1 MAAMRKVNVD
11 LGPDSYEIRVGPSL
25 LERAGLWMKQA
36 GYGGKA
42 AIITDTTV
50 RDRYAEPLERGLKQ
64 AGFTVTV
71 LAVPPGES
79 RKNLE
84 SAAKLYGQLA
94 RAYAERTTPVFAL
107 GGGVV
112 GDLAGFVAAT
122 YLRGLPLV
130 QVPTTLLAQVD
141 SSVGG
146 KTAVDLGELKNMVGS
161 FYQPRLVVADTDT
174 LRTLPQEEYVNGL
187 AEVIKHAAIRSR
199 PFFEFL
205 EKNLHLALELDE
217 KIVQAM
223 VVDNV
228 RIKAEVVGKDER
240 ETGPREILNFGH
252 TIGHAVEAVTGFS
265 LRHGEAVAVGMV
277 AAAKL
282 SSRLGHMSEDDAA
295 RLEDL
300 IGRAGLPTRLPDVN
314 KLAVVEAMRHD
325 KKVRRDKVRFVLLRS
340 LGHAF
345 VADGVEPGVV
355 EEVLRGWI

>member
-1 MAAMRKVNVD
+1 MRKVNVD
-11 LGPDSYEIRVGPSL
+11 LGADSYEIRVGSCL

-36 GYGGKA
+36 GYGGRA
-42 AIITDTTV
+42 VIITDANV
-50 RDRYAEPLERGLKQ
+50 RGLYAEPLERGLKQ
-64 AGFTVTV
+64 AGFDVTV
-71 LAVPPGES
+71 LAVPAGES
-79 RKNLE
+79 QKTLDNANRM
-84 SAAKLYGQLA
+84 YRQLA
-94 RAYAERTTPVFAL
+94 RIYAERTTPVFAL

-130 QVPTTLLAQVD
+130 QVPTSLLAQVD

-146 KTAVDLGELKNMVGS
+146 KTAVDLGEMKNMVGS
-161 FYQPRLVVADTDT
+161 FYQPRLVIADTDT
-174 LRTLPQEEYVNGL
+174 LGTLPKAELVNGL

-199 PFFEFL
+199 PFFDFL
-205 EKNLHLALELDE
+205 EKNLPLVLQLDE

-228 RIKAEVVGKDER
+228 RIKAEVVGRDEK
-240 ETGPREILNFGH
+240 ETGLREILNFGH
-252 TIGHAVEAVTGFS
+252 TVGHAVEAVTGFS
-265 LRHGEAVAVGMV
+265 LRHGESVAIGMV

-282 SSRLGHMSEDDAA
+282 SSRLGFLAEEEAA

-300 IGRAGLPTRLPDVN
+300 IGQAGLPVRLPDIN

-325 KKVRRDKVRFVLLRS
+325 KKVRRDRVRFVLLRS

-345 VADGVEPGVV
+345 VGDGVDPDVV
-355 EEVLRGWI
+355 EEVLRGWV